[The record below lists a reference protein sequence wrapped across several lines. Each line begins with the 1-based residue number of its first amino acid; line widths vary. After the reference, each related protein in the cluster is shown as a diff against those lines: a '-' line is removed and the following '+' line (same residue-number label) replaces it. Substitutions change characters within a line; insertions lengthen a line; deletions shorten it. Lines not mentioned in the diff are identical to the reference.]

1 LVSCEGYGSDGTCD
15 GEGVNPL
22 GVSCCYLYWGWSSI
36 IFCRNMK
43 HLHKGVCS
51 FWSHEACL
59 NQGWMLW
66 RGAEVGFEPRI
77 SGGRDSL
84 VEECEVVVMSNQG
97 VKPGYV

>member
-1 LVSCEGYGSDGTCD
+1 
-15 GEGVNPL
+15 
-22 GVSCCYLYWGWSSI
+22 
-36 IFCRNMK
+36 
-43 HLHKGVCS
+43 
-51 FWSHEACL
+51 
-59 NQGWMLW
+59 MLW